1 MRSALSRHL
10 VSSAPARRPLPA
22 LVALVVASISL
33 PVLGAQS
40 MTVETSTAVPDL
52 SVAPELAIEGGRIQ
66 LDLETA
72 ISIALQRNLSLVVQR
87 YNTAE
92 SRYRLTQTL
101 GVYDPL
107 ATADL
112 AAADETAPAA
122 TNLAGADVQ
131 TDSGSR
137 WNLGISQLLSTG
149 GTMRADFLNTR
160 QETNSTFA
168 TINPSYR
175 SDFDITWSQ
184 PLLRNL
190 GRQATERNILVS
202 RNNLGISRE
211 VFVQEVHRTI
221 QSVANAYWAL
231 LEAQYQLD
239 VAQQAHDLAQQ
250 LHEQNR
256 IRVDVGTLAPLELV
270 QSEAGVATRDE
281 EIILAEAAV
290 QQAEDDLRQ
299 LLNLEHGE
307 LWATPIELDPED
319 QRDPVAV
326 DLQEAIDLALRER
339 PEIAQQR
346 LALESLLVEQGY
358 FRNQR
363 LPQVDLQVRYG
374 FNGLGGDVTERDFFT
389 GEILSMTEGSYD
401 DALDQISG
409 GDFEGWRV
417 GVNVS
422 YPLRNRA
429 AKAESAIADLALDR
443 GEARLAEIELQ
454 VTAEVRRAVRA
465 LETAAKAIASA
476 EASRRLQER
485 NLEAEQKR
493 YDNGLSTS
501 FQVLEIQEDLASAR
515 SREIA
520 AHASYQRAL
529 VEFWRTVGGLDAET
543 GVTLVI
549 ADEG

>member
-1 MRSALSRHL
+1 MRSAPCRHL
-10 VSSAPARRPLPA
+10 VSSAPAHHPLPA
-22 LVALVVASISL
+22 LTALVVASLAL
-33 PVLGAQS
+33 PALGAQT
-40 MTVETSTAVPDL
+40 MTVETSTALPDL
-52 SVAPELAIEGGRIQ
+52 SVAPQLSIEGDRIQ

-92 SRYRLTQTL
+92 SRYRLTQSL

-131 TDSGSR
+131 TSETQN
-137 WNLGISQLLSTG
+137 WNLGISKLLSTG
-149 GTMRADFLNTR
+149 GTVRADFLNTR
-160 QETNSTFA
+160 QETNSSFA

-211 VFVQEVHRTI
+211 LFVQEVHRTI
-221 QSVANAYWAL
+221 QSVANAYWTL

-250 LHEQNR
+250 LHEQNT
-256 IRVDVGTLAPLELV
+256 IRVEVGTLAPLELV

-281 EIILAEAAV
+281 EIILADAAV

-307 LWATPIELDPED
+307 LWATPIELDPAD

-346 LALESLLVEQGY
+346 LALESLLVDRGY

-401 DALDQISG
+401 DALDQITG

-422 YPLRNRA
+422 YALRNRA

-443 GEARLAEIELQ
+443 GEARLAELELQ
-454 VTAEVRRAVRA
+454 VRAEVRRAVRA
-465 LETAAKAIASA
+465 LETATKAITSA

-520 AHASYQRAL
+520 AQASYQRAL